1 MLGAVMHTSY
11 GTATCI
17 AAGTRVSTAAGP
29 VPIET
34 IGILD
39 EIYSLDPEQGVLT
52 TARVVAVR
60 RAERECVCLHLP
72 GGGALTLTSDHPVW
86 SPETCRYEAAG
97 KWVTGHLQLLTC
109 VPLQRPT
116 LTVVTER
123 EFFVGVLPVYDL
135 VLAAPHRSYLAGQ
148 VLVHS

>member
-1 MLGAVMHTSY
+1 MHTRY

-34 IGILD
+34 IEVLD
-39 EIYSLDPEQGVLT
+39 EIYTLDPEQGVLT
-52 TARVVAVR
+52 QARVVGVR

-72 GGGALTLTSDHPVW
+72 GGSALRLTSDHPVW

-109 VPLQRPT
+109 VPLLRPAM
-116 LTVVTER
+116 TVVTER
-123 EFFVGVLPVYDL
+123 EYFVGVLPVYDL
-135 VLAAPHRSYLAGQ
+135 VLAGPHHSYLAGQ